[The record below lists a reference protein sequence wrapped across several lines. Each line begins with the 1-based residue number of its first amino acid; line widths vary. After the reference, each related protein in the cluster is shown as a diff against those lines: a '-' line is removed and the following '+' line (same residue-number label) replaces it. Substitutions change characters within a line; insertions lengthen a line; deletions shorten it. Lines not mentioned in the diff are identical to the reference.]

1 VPRREFRAFIARSL
15 DLLEAETPHAYAEL
29 ARALDGLPLA
39 LEVDAEAML
48 LAFERGRHA
57 LRDAAP
63 APVLLR
69 TTHAAILDLVDGRT
83 SLLAALREERLWL
96 QGAPASLVRFDAALR
111 AYLAGAVRSP
121 SFLPLLA
128 DYRRRACDAH
138 AA

>member
-1 VPRREFRAFIARSL
+1 VPKLEFREFLARSL
-15 DLLEAETPHAYAEL
+15 DLLGAETPQAHARL
-29 ARALDGLPLA
+29 AHALDALPLA

-48 LAFERGRHA
+48 LVFERGRHA

-63 APVLLR
+63 ASVLLR
-69 TTHAAILDLVDGRT
+69 TTRSAILDLVDGRIG
-83 SLLAALREERLWL
+83 LVEALRGERLWL
-96 QGAPASLVRFDAALR
+96 QGAVASLVRVDAALR

-128 DYRRRACDAH
+128 DYRRRGCDAH